1 MLTIRSI
8 SGIVRALR
16 LIEHLSKNIN
26 LIKGVSPL
34 TLVEKMEVMKNKSFL
49 GELWDFL
56 KVRKVWWLTP
66 IILMLV
72 LVGVLIVM
80 SQTTVISSIVYPLL

>member
-1 MLTIRSI
+1 
-8 SGIVRALR
+8 
-16 LIEHLSKNIN
+16 
-26 LIKGVSPL
+26 
-34 TLVEKMEVMKNKSFL
+34 MENKSFL

-72 LVGVLIVM
+72 LVGVLIM
-80 SQTTVISSIVYPLL
+80 FSQTTVISSIVYPLL

>member
-1 MLTIRSI
+1 M

-16 LIEHLSKNIN
+16 RIENLSKTIN
-26 LIKGVSPL
+26 LIKGVSPF

-66 IILMLV
+66 IILMLA